1 MAHLL
6 KVAEWQDT
14 AGRWRVADTSDL
26 ANDSAAWWHPARM
39 LNMPL
44 EEYVNLLI
52 NEYHADIDGW
62 FPESNN
68 GKSLLL
74 FSWSNEN
81 YSYAHKYLLYIN
93 RISRNKNW
101 SI

>member
-26 ANDSAAWWHPARM
+26 ANDSAAWWYPARM

-44 EEYVNLLI
+44 EEYINLLI
-52 NEYHADIDGW
+52 NLLPS
-62 FPESNN
+62 FNN
-68 GKSLLL
+68 SSKATEREIAPS
-74 FSWSNEN
+74 
-81 YSYAHKYLLYIN
+81 
-93 RISRNKNW
+93 
-101 SI
+101 